1 MSQGGKK
8 ETPPSCEAVAGAL
21 RWGSGALG
29 AGPAAKLTTVWGNF
43 LPCLG
48 FPEVSTSSSAR
59 ICTEKVWRR
68 RKLRPRAPHPPPQGH
83 AHKGP
88 KEAASTRRPARS
100 LWPDGTVF
108 LILRSGL
115 QTAQRP

>member
-1 MSQGGKK
+1 MSHGGKK

-29 AGPAAKLTTVWGNF
+29 AGPAAKLTTVWGNS

-59 ICTEKVWRR
+59 ICTEKVWGR
-68 RKLRPRAPHPPPQGH
+68 RKLRPRVPHPHPRDTPTR
-83 AHKGP
+83 ALKKLP
-88 KEAASTRRPARS
+88 ASDALPGAFGQT
-100 LWPDGTVF
+100 
-108 LILRSGL
+108 GL
-115 QTAQRP
+115 CS